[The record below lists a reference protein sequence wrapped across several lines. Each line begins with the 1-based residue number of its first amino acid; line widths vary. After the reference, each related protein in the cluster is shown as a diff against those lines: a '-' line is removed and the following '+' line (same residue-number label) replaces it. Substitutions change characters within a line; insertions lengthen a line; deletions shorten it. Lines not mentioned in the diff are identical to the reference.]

1 MKRIRLFL
9 ITLSVLAGSAGLF
22 AAIVH
27 FGSATQT
34 EWTATAADG
43 CDMGSTI
50 TLDGVVVTLGSADD
64 TGAGWSWHA
73 GNGGLLPSQM
83 PSTEGTVESLITSF
97 SATAPFGPVPT
108 HGAFLKIEPTKT
120 GAITISGKAS
130 ANAAQPLI
138 FVTLDKN
145 DPTVILSAKITPWDA
160 NVTQWTYD
168 VDADHVYM
176 FFQQAYPGQLTAYRF
191 TLRGVSFDDDPKHKI
206 TVYTIGDSTMANKSA
221 SSTERGWGMLLPW
234 FVDASQVT
242 VSNHAQNGRS
252 TLSFIREGRWDAV
265 AHALNEGDY
274 VLIQFGHNDE
284 KTDASL
290 HTSNIL
296 LVSSTRHVQQVLIPC
311 CLPPSYAASLAVTAI
326 SKASILPILRPCA
339 SWQQPSMCP

>member
-43 CDMGSTI
+43 CDMGSTV

-97 SATAPFGPVPT
+97 SATAPFGLVPT

-160 NVTQWTYD
+160 NVTQWTYE
-168 VDADHVYM
+168 VDADHTYM
-176 FFQQAYPGQLTAYRF
+176 FFQQSYPGQLGAYRI
-191 TLRGVSFDDDPKHKI
+191 TLRGISFVVDEVVTGLNQLHAAPAAEQAFDLGGRP
-206 TVYTIGDSTMANKSA
+206 ANGKSGL
-221 SSTERGWGMLLPW
+221 RI
-234 FVDASQVT
+234 V
-242 VSNHAQNGRS
+242 NGRKVY
-252 TLSFIREGRWDAV
+252 F
-265 AHALNEGDY
+265 
-274 VLIQFGHNDE
+274 
-284 KTDASL
+284 K
-290 HTSNIL
+290 
-296 LVSSTRHVQQVLIPC
+296 
-311 CLPPSYAASLAVTAI
+311 
-326 SKASILPILRPCA
+326 
-339 SWQQPSMCP
+339 